1 MTTNRAPENL
11 SEFFVYELDTT
22 LTERGWYW
30 YAGSCSYRRGGRQER
45 FQERVKVRAV
55 NGDSSEAHKALV
67 LKMKRDLIEDR
78 LEWRIWQ
85 YLNVHNQRLVVG
97 DDGVLELLDAA
108 G

>member
-1 MTTNRAPENL
+1 MTAGRAPENL
-11 SEFFVYELDTT
+11 SDFFVYELDTT
-22 LTERGWYW
+22 ETEGGWYW
-30 YAGSCSYRRGGRQER
+30 YVGSCHYRRGGRDEV

-55 NGDSSEAHKALV
+55 NGDSSDVHKTRV

-97 DDGVLELLDAA
+97 NDGVLELMD